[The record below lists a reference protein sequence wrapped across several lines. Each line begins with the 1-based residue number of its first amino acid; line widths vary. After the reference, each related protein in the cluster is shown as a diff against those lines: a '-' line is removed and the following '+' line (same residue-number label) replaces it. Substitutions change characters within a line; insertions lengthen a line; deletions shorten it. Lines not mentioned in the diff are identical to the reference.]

1 MSFVE
6 QPRPSW
12 DEYFLMLAKLAA
24 TRSTCLAFP
33 VGAVI
38 VKDRQVVATGYNG
51 SPSGT
56 PHCTTLGYCYPGLDR
71 CDVSKTMPSRAVHA
85 EANAIAQAAK
95 HGIATNDASIYVTLE
110 PCLSCLKLIISAGI
124 KKVFYETSFN
134 SGNNLIVR
142 DAFIQDNLVSLTQ
155 IELSSE
161 IAQKA
166 ALFLTNPTSLSI

>member
-1 MSFVE
+1 
-6 QPRPSW
+6 
-12 DEYFLMLAKLAA
+12 
-24 TRSTCLAFP
+24 
-33 VGAVI
+33 
-38 VKDRQVVATGYNG
+38 
-51 SPSGT
+51 
-56 PHCTTLGYCYPGLDR
+56 
-71 CDVSKTMPSRAVHA
+71 
-85 EANAIAQAAK
+85 
-95 HGIATNDASIYVTLE
+95 
-110 PCLSCLKLIISAGI
+110 LKLIISAGI